1 MSERGSEA
9 ESESSDEG
17 TPNYRLR
24 KEAAE
29 MARDL
34 ADSDQVVT
42 SRPAAHRSLKR
53 ELDVDRI
60 AHDDIRAGFEEAG
73 WTYDRHVYFHP
84 EKVSDRATALA
95 GEFREEGRLLVPHS
109 EILDRFLT
117 PEIEEDG
124 VAGWKSGDF
133 VGTVADAFEAAGWRV
148 DAVEGGSGGQRFY
161 LFPLFDHL
169 REHHP
174 QGRYPLTQAELV
186 SYYLAESVEAAIVA
200 GEAGEFGAEEAEI
213 EEGDAE
219 TDSDPEDETASRDR
233 SDRND
238 TER

>member
-1 MSERGSEA
+1 MSER
-9 ESESSDEG
+9 ESESGDEDAE
-17 TPNYRLR
+17 TPDYHLR

-34 ADSDQVVT
+34 ADSEQVVT

-73 WTYDRHVYFHP
+73 WAYDRHVYFHP
-84 EKVSDRATALA
+84 EKVSRRAAALA
-95 GEFREEGRLLVPHS
+95 EEFRGEGRLLVPHS

-133 VGTVADAFEAAGWRV
+133 VGVVTDAFEAADWRV
-148 DAVEGGSGGQRFY
+148 DEVGGGSGGQRFY

-174 QGRYPLTQAELV
+174 QGRYPLTQAELL
-186 SYYLAESVEAAIVA
+186 SYYLAESVEDAIVA
-200 GEAGEFGAEEAEI
+200 GESGDYGAEEAEI

-219 TDSDPEDETASRDR
+219 TDSDPEKETASRER